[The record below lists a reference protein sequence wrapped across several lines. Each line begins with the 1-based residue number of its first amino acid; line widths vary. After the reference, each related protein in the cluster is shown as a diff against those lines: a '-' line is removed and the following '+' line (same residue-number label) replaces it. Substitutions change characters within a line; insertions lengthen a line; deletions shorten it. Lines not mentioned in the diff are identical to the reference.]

1 MSIRFYSYDNVTNRR
16 TLLHQLDGEQLD
28 VISPAAPIVIIKYDD
43 IRLFEWQ
50 QCNLIYLDIYNM
62 FYKITSAEILPG
74 VDIKIE
80 LAADTT
86 IRPD

>member
-1 MSIRFYSYDNVTNRR
+1 MIKFYSYDSIKNRL
-16 TLLHQLDGEQLD
+16 TLLHKLDGEQFAS
-28 VISPAAPIVIIKYDD
+28 ISPVAPIVIINYDD
-43 IRLFEWQ
+43 IRRSEWQ
-50 QCNLIYLDIYNM
+50 RCNLIYLDIFNM
-62 FYKITSAEILPG
+62 FYKITAAKILPG

>member
-1 MSIRFYSYDNVTNRR
+1 MIKFYSYDNISNRR
-16 TLLHQLDGEQLD
+16 TLLHQLDGEQFD
-28 VISPAAPIVIIKYDD
+28 SISPVAPIVIIKYDD

-50 QCNLIYLDIYNM
+50 RCNLIYLDIFNM

-74 VDIKIE
+74 VDIKME

>member
-1 MSIRFYSYDNVTNRR
+1 MIKFYNYDSIKNRM
-16 TLLHQLDGEQLD
+16 TLLYKLDGEQLD
-28 VISPAAPIVIIKYDD
+28 VISPAAPIVIIKYDEL
-43 IRLFEWQ
+43 RLFEWQ
-50 QCNLIYLDIYNM
+50 RCNLIYLDIYNM